1 MTENTIKVKHPEFGL
16 VTFTMMTNRQMDVLN
31 NYKKLTS
38 VRKHSKKTKVT
49 TSKRRTTSIH

>member
-38 VRKHSKKTKVT
+38 VRKYSKKTKVT

>member
-16 VTFTMMTNRQMDVLN
+16 VTFTLMTNRQMDVLN

-38 VRKHSKKTKVT
+38 VR
-49 TSKRRTTSIH
+49 